1 MDRGRT
7 DEPVRRLR
15 PLGHRVLAVQLRLVH
30 LETPGLSAQLD
41 CRSAHQMN
49 TSAAGT
55 HPRPS
60 EMRQQARWWSSPK
73 IHSTT
78 RGTKAEM
85 TKLRAMLAPL
95 ATSVAVPPVNRAV
108 RRESEPPSLR
118 QLNASTPART
128 AAARSSRCRGP
139 RCSRRMRPIPR
150 GTRRLHM
157 VSPGKAD
164 SMRTDT
170 DASEEAVRGQ
180 RLEHARD
187 RAASAVGTRRERRE
201 DEDDGSCEHH
211 AGLAARAVDEV
222 ACDVRSHGRWWRT
235 RRK

>member
-85 TKLRAMLAPL
+85 TKLGAISDLTPPTPRTPSQSRCSSRERTTCVVSAMRVCLDGPLLRVLRDAGVLGVLGACDRSRGVLGACTWSVLAKRTRCAPI
-95 ATSVAVPPVNRAV
+95 PMPVRKRYADSAWNMP
-108 RRESEPPSLR
+108 ETEPP
-118 QLNASTPART
+118 AP
-128 AAARSSRCRGP
+128 
-139 RCSRRMRPIPR
+139 
-150 GTRRLHM
+150 
-157 VSPGKAD
+157 
-164 SMRTDT
+164 
-170 DASEEAVRGQ
+170 
-180 RLEHARD
+180 
-187 RAASAVGTRRERRE
+187 
-201 DEDDGSCEHH
+201 
-211 AGLAARAVDEV
+211 
-222 ACDVRSHGRWWRT
+222 
-235 RRK
+235 